1 MYSKR
6 MFIFLLLKLMQVC
19 QLQGNGIG
27 VSTARAQAERAAETE
42 ATEEGTVCSV
52 RIICMKTG
60 LLLASFSSLH
70 CAALKL
76 LN

>member
-1 MYSKR
+1 
-6 MFIFLLLKLMQVC
+6 MQVC

-52 RIICMKTG
+52 RIIICMKTG
-60 LLLASFSSLH
+60 LLLASFNSLY
-70 CAALKL
+70 CVALKL